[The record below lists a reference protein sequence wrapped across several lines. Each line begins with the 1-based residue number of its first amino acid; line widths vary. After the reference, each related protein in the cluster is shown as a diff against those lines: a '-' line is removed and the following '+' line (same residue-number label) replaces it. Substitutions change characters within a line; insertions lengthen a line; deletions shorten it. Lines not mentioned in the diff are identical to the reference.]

1 MVASSAPAP
10 AELGW
15 KLRRALITASVMAAT
30 IMQVLDSTIANVAL
44 PHMQASLSAG
54 QDTIVWVLTSYIV
67 ASAIATPLTGWLAD
81 RVGVKRLLVVAII
94 GFVLASMMCGAA
106 QNLAQMVGFR
116 TVQGVFGAFL
126 VPLAQT
132 VMLGSYPRERHGQA
146 MAIWGMGV
154 MIGPI
159 MGPVLGGWLTENFDW
174 RWVFY
179 INLPIGVLALTGV
192 GLFLG
197 ETARVS
203 RRFDLIGFALLALA
217 IGALQLLLD
226 RGESE
231 AWFESWEIWIWAG
244 LALSGLWMLVIHM
257 STEAETI
264 IPMALLRDRN
274 VITALAFSM
283 ALGMILLAGM
293 ALLPPMLQ
301 LLFGYPTV
309 TTGLVLAPRGI
320 GTLIAMMA
328 VGRLVGRVDPRL
340 LIFVGLSLTSLSLY
354 QMTGFSLEMD
364 SRPVVVSGLLQGL
377 GLGFIFVPLNTLA
390 FATIAPR
397 WRTDAAGL
405 LTLLRGLGASIGIS
419 VVTALLSRNLQVSH
433 ADLASQVTPFT
444 VPMVDPATA
453 RQLGGVGDTAL
464 AMLDLEV
471 NRQALMIAYVDDFRL
486 MMVICLA
493 LMPLILLLRRPAVAA
508 GPPPAAHLD

>member
-1 MVASSAPAP
+1 MAASPAPAP
-10 AELGW
+10 AADGW
-15 KLRRALITASVMAAT
+15 QLRRALITASVMAAT

-44 PHMQASLSAG
+44 PHMQASLAAA

-81 RVGVKRLLVVAII
+81 RVGVKRLLIVSII
-94 GFVLASMMCGAA
+94 GFVLASMLCGAA
-106 QNLAQMVGFR
+106 QNLSQMVGFR
-116 TVQGVFGAFL
+116 AVQGIFGAFL

-132 VMLGSYPRERHGQA
+132 VMLGAYPKERHGHA
-146 MAIWGMGV
+146 IAIWGMGV

-179 INLPIGVLALTGV
+179 INLPIGIVALTGV
-192 GLFLG
+192 WLFLD
-197 ETARVS
+197 ETDRVS

-217 IGALQLLLD
+217 IGAFQLLLD
-226 RGESE
+226 RGEGE
-231 AWFESWEIWIWAG
+231 AWFDSWEIWIWAG
-244 LALSGLWMLVIHM
+244 LALSGLWMLLIHM
-257 STEAETI
+257 TTTAETI
-264 IPMALLRDRN
+264 IPTALLRDRN
-274 VITALAFSM
+274 VVTSLIFSM

-301 LLFGYPTV
+301 RLFGYPTV

-320 GTLIAMMA
+320 GTLIAMTV
-328 VGRLVGRVDPRL
+328 VGRIVGKVDARL
-340 LIFVGLSLTSLSLY
+340 LIFIGLSLTALSLY

-364 SRPVVVSGLLQGL
+364 RQPVIVSGLLQGL
-377 GLGFIFVPLNTLA
+377 GLGFIFVPLNTIA
-390 FATIAPR
+390 FATIDPR

-405 LTLLRGLGASIGIS
+405 LTLLRGIGASVGIS

-444 VPMVDPATA
+444 IPMVDPATA
-453 RQLGGVGDTAL
+453 RQLGAAGDTAL
-464 AMLDLEV
+464 SVLDLEI

-486 MMVICLA
+486 MLVICLA
-493 LMPLILLLRRPAVAA
+493 LMPLIFLLKRPAVMA